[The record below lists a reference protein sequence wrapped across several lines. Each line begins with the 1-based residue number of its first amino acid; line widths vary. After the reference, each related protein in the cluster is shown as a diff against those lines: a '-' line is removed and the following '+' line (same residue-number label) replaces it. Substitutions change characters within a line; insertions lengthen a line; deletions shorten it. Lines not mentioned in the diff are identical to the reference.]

1 MGYFAYAQYDIL
13 FNVFLNV
20 VKNPTEFEYNER
32 VRKRSAAHI
41 RKRRNLYRPALEKSS
56 AVAENGISV
65 FIGRDFGGKP
75 EFTRKLV

>member
-20 VKNPTEFEYNER
+20 VKNSTEFEYNER

-41 RKRRNLYRPALEKSS
+41 RKRRNLYRPTL
-56 AVAENGISV
+56 
-65 FIGRDFGGKP
+65 D
-75 EFTRKLV
+75 EFQVIIHSGHFL